1 MPAAINF
8 STFVSISQPFDSK
21 LDIFSEN
28 FKDSVSVDLT
38 AGPRPRGD
46 WSDYVVGVAVI
57 LQAAGY
63 TVRGAKLNIRGE
75 VPIGSGL
82 SSSAA
87 IEVATACALVAISD
101 IKIDRVE
108 LAKLCRRAENEFVG
122 ARVGIM
128 DQFVS
133 LYGQAKKALLL
144 DCRSLD
150 YELLPLSQEAHLVVC
165 NTMVKHELA
174 SSEYN
179 QRREQCEAG
188 VKHLAQALPHITAL
202 RDVTL
207 EQLEAYGKDLADVIY
222 RRCRHV
228 ITENDRVLKAGDAL
242 KRHDLGEFGWL
253 MYESHRSLR
262 DDYEVSCPEL
272 DIMVE
277 LASRVEGVYG
287 ARMTGG
293 GFGGCTV
300 NVVANEHVEE
310 FKRAI
315 AAIYE
320 QKTKLKPEIFVCE
333 TADGAGEVTSV
344 PATQQQAG
352 D

>member
-1 MPAAINF
+1 M
-8 STFVSISQPFDSK
+8 
-21 LDIFSEN
+21 
-28 FKDSVSVDLT
+28 
-38 AGPRPRGD
+38 
-46 WSDYVVGVAVI
+46 
-57 LQAAGY
+57 LQEAGY
-63 TVRGAKLNIRGE
+63 SLRGAKLSIRGE

-87 IEVATACALVAISD
+87 VEVATACALVAISD
-101 IKIDRVE
+101 ITIDRVE
-108 LAKLCRRAENEFVG
+108 LAKICRRAENEFVG

-133 LYGQAKKALLL
+133 LHGQAKKALLL
-144 DCRSLD
+144 DCRSLE

-174 SSEYN
+174 SNEYN

-188 VKHLAQALPHITAL
+188 VRHLAKALPQATAL
-202 RDVTL
+202 RDITL
-207 EQLEAYGKDLADVIY
+207 EQLETYGKDLPDVIY

-228 ITENDRVLKAGDAL
+228 ITENARVLKAGEAL
-242 KRHDLGEFGWL
+242 KRGDLEEFGRL
-253 MYESHRSLR
+253 MYESHNSLR

-277 LASRVEGVYG
+277 LASNVDGVYG

-300 NVVANEHVEE
+300 NLVANEHVGE
-310 FKRAI
+310 FKRVVAEG
-315 AAIYE
+315 YE
-320 QKTKLKPEIFVCE
+320 QKTKVKPEIFVCE
-333 TADGAGEVTSV
+333 TADGGGEVTSV
-344 PATQQQAG
+344 PARQQQAG